1 MEAADLLERAAAFL
15 EPASGVAAQQSIVR
29 QLEPAGQ
36 LLVRK
41 VDVEAKYLNRLEGRF
56 HACIQHGA
64 CKFSW
69 QTQMGWPSTWS
80 D

>member
-1 MEAADLLERAAAFL
+1 MEAADLLERAAAFPEYL
-15 EPASGVAAQQSIVR
+15 SGVAAQQSIMR

-41 VDVEAKYLNRLEGRF
+41 VDVEAKYLNRLEGKCMLLNMQALRF
-56 HACIQHGA
+56 
-64 CKFSW
+64 
-69 QTQMGWPSTWS
+69 P